1 MFKVIPLQK
10 NLKNICDRILKLRKF
25 KVWYNYFML
34 KIITLPNPILR
45 QKAKPVGKIS
55 SEIKKLVGEMIKI
68 LRPKPRKLTG
78 VGLAAPQ
85 VGKSLRM
92 IVVWSRHSRKFLP
105 MINPKIIW
113 HSKRTRVGVPE
124 SKKSLPDGRQ
134 AYEGCLSVPGVWG
147 KVRRYSVVKIRYQ
160 NLAGTEITRKF
171 RGFTGVVVQHEI
183 DHLEGILFIDRI
195 KEQKGEI
202 LTINPKS
209 KIQNSKKF

>member
-1 MFKVIPLQK
+1 
-10 NLKNICDRILKLRKF
+10 
-25 KVWYNYFML
+25 ML

-68 LRPKPRKLTG
+68 LRPAPRNLKG

-85 VGKSLRM
+85 VGKSLRI

-113 HSKRTRVGVPE
+113 YSKRTRLGVPE
-124 SKKSLPDGRQ
+124 SKNP
-134 AYEGCLSVPGVWG
+134 YEGCLSVPGIWG
-147 KVRRYSVVKIRYQ
+147 KVRRHSTIKVRYQ
-160 NLAGTEITRKF
+160 NLVGTEIVRKF
-171 RGFTGVVVQHEI
+171 RGFTSFVVQHEI
-183 DHLEGILFIDRI
+183 DHLEGVLFTDRI

-202 LTINPKS
+202 ISKLTQIMTNDE
-209 KIQNSKKF
+209 NV